1 MRAGEAMEEAVREVL
16 IGAPIGKILIQSHG
30 QKRPEVLLFL
40 DTTRPTTRHSLIYLF
55 IYFPFVVQLFYYK
68 MPRKLSECK
77 VIVMDPM
84 LATGE
89 SLKMVSDP
97 PSQPLNLSSFFV
109 SRFPFVLSCFPFLS
123 LIIISHLVRRRFG

>member
-1 MRAGEAMEEAVREVL
+1 
-16 IGAPIGKILIQSHG
+16 
-30 QKRPEVLLFL
+30 VLL
-40 DTTRPTTRHSLIYLF
+40 
-55 IYFPFVVQLFYYK
+55 QLFYYK

-97 PSQPLNLSSFFV
+97 HPSSFFV
-109 SRFPFVLSCFPFLS
+109 SRFPFVLFLS
-123 LIIISHLVRRRFG
+123 LITTTIISHLVRRRFG